1 MQAPELL
8 GGGDHQRSRRTP
20 DSNISVANTLLPEP
34 AVLVVGEVDDV
45 CRRKFVQIE
54 GETSAHEPVGGF
66 RRCRLADLE
75 QLAAVVSIA
84 QNDAARRS
92 VAACAHEGLDRSAP
106 KGELPDRVAGPNKA
120 KAGHALSSARI
131 RLSQIR

>member
-1 MQAPELL
+1 MQAPKLL

-20 DSNISVANTLLPEP
+20 DSDVSVANTLLPEP

-45 CRRKFVQIE
+45 CRGNFVQIE

-106 KGELPDRVAGPNKA
+106 KGELPTEWPGQTRPKPAT
-120 KAGHALSSARI
+120 R
-131 RLSQIR
+131 